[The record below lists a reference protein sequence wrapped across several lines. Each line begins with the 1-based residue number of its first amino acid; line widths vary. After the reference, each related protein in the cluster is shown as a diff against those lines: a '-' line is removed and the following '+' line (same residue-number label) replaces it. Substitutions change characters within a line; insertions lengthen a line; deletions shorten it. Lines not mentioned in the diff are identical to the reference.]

1 MSARTLTVLA
11 RARAAPLFALAALVA
26 LAALAAATL
35 APPTSA
41 APPGDLTLTL
51 RLIEDSDN
59 IVPAGSSLRVSATLS
74 STTADPELDVISG
87 TLRVSGSQEWEH
99 NGRSSYS
106 VATTF
111 MAPVNGAGSGSA
123 VDMQERTTANGG
135 DIVAI
140 GAPNDTVGTTAAA
153 GSVRLFVGGDYKMRL
168 TAPTPAANAKFG
180 QSVAVAGSLI
190 VVGAAQNAYVYN
202 EDGTLVATLSPRTE
216 AASGANVPLGYGS
229 SVAIDDAAAT
239 IVVGSTGGHAS
250 VAANGAAYIFTRPT
264 TGWTSADTDT
274 AIAVT
279 STASG
284 NDAGKMVGSPVAI
297 SGDGSTLA
305 VGAPLRNRTSSGDN
319 QQGGV
324 LVFVKPSGGW
334 AATAAATATL
344 RTDGTDSFVG
354 ARTGSS
360 VDINADGS
368 VIVAGQPGNY
378 AVTKT
383 TWAGAA
389 FVFTRPTGGW
399 TGFIANPVKL
409 SDTDSANGDQ
419 FGHDVAINAAGDTVA
434 VSNALKITT
443 TIVTPATTDEDGDPV
458 AAVTSTAYGT
468 GDVHVFS
475 TTGAWAAST
484 AAGTVLT
491 SPQTDGK
498 VFGGGLA
505 IYGDDTLIVGQTETI
520 AADVR
525 DDDAGITSGG
535 GRAYSVNLGATDVQ
549 ASAALINA
557 ETLPCSS
564 RTVDLVNT
572 RTCAVDLDTNVD
584 ATVGYSLPMITIPAG
599 TPDGTFTISANFTV
613 TDDGD
618 AKRNI
623 TATRE
628 VTIGTV
634 TEADHATF
642 TFSRDLGDPTVTGDE
657 KNYDSNIAVGGS
669 TQLLLRILSSKDS
682 AAGAGAVSSLL
693 FTTTTGTLTLL
704 NPVGAAS
711 GTCALTCQV
720 DVSKLNASNSDKIV
734 VQLTHPGSTNKA
746 SSTMVRAQVLPK
758 GGGSLLEID
767 PVTVTFSGAATKL
780 TVSEPATGVLNVN
793 TASGDTG
800 SDDAKDARE
809 TRDRLRFSVS
819 LTDANDSNVK
829 ALPSGSLTT
838 RIKDPDGKVV
848 WRTDDTGNFTVLWP
862 LKKTVPDGDDADT
875 LPDIVDDL
883 DAAGNRQVQLDVNAP
898 DTAPLK
904 NGEYT
909 LEVKAGQLTGTQTFT
924 VSGGPETIEISEPD
938 GELTIGGRFTLT
950 ATLSDAD
957 GSAVPDGTP
966 VTFTATRTGALNV
979 LVKVREKTTTTDG
992 QVSITYEVVAAGRD
1006 SVRVSSGTAGNV
1018 ILISTAEVA
1027 PEEPAAPA
1035 NPADSLSRKMPNDYS
1050 SWLGEGTT
1058 TASAL
1063 LDGLGDGFSA
1073 ILLWYNG
1080 AWLRY
1085 GVVDG
1090 RPVPGQSNFEV
1101 RTGAI
1106 LWLTSG

>member
-41 APPGDLTLTL
+41 APPGDLALTL

-59 IVPAGSSLRVSATLS
+59 IVPAGGSLQVSATLS
-74 STTADPELDVISG
+74 STTADPELDIISG

-140 GAPNDTVGTTAAA
+140 GAPNDTVGTTATA

-180 QSVAVAGSLI
+180 QSVAVGGGLI

-202 EDGTLVATLSPRTE
+202 EDGTVVATLSPGTTT
-216 AASGANVPLGYGS
+216 NVPTGYGG

-239 IVVGSTGGHAS
+239 IVVGSTGGHGG
-250 VAANGAAYIFTRPT
+250 VATNGSAYIFTRPT
-264 TGWTSADTDT
+264 TGWGDADTDD

-279 STASG
+279 STTAAS
-284 NDAGKMVGSPVAI
+284 DAGKMVGSPVAI
-297 SGDGSTLA
+297 SGDGNTLA
-305 VGAPLRNRTSSGDN
+305 VGAPRRDRNGGVDD
-319 QQGGV
+319 QQNGGV

-334 AATAAATATL
+334 AASTAETALLRGNTAA
-344 RTDGTDSFVG
+344 DSIENGRMG
-354 ARTGSS
+354 AS

-368 VIVAGQPGNY
+368 VIVAGQAGNY
-378 AVTKT
+378 PEIKT

-389 FVFTRPTGGW
+389 YVFARPTAGW
-399 TGFIANPVKL
+399 TGTVIPTARL
-409 SDTDSANGDQ
+409 SDSDSANGDL

-443 TIVTPATTDEDGDPV
+443 TIVTPATTDDDGNAVP
-458 AAVTSTAYGT
+458 AVTSTAYGT

-475 TTGAWAAST
+475 TTGAWSTST

-525 DDDAGITSGG
+525 DDDAGLTSGG

-564 RTVDLVNT
+564 RLLDGTTT

-584 ATVGYSLPMITIPAG
+584 TTVGYSLPMITIPAG

-613 TDDGD
+613 TDSGD
-618 AKRNI
+618 AKSNI
-623 TATRE
+623 TA
-628 VTIGTV
+628 VLPITIGTV
-634 TEADHATF
+634 DEAASATF
-642 TFSRDLGDPTVTGDE
+642 TVAQDPGDPTISGDPAE
-657 KNYDSNIAVGGS
+657 KPYPTEIAAGEN
-669 TQLLLRILSSKDS
+669 TRLLLRILSSEGKP
-682 AAGAGAVSSLL
+682 AGANAVSAVL
-693 FTTTTGTLTLL
+693 FTTNQGTLTLL
-704 NPVGAAS
+704 NPVGAAT
-711 GTCALTCQV
+711 GTCNLTCQV
-720 DVSKLNASNSDKIV
+720 DVSKLNASNSGAIAIQV
-734 VQLTHPGSTNKA
+734 AHPGAGKSGIGT
-746 SSTMVRAQVLPK
+746 VRAQVLPRA
-758 GGGSLLEID
+758 GSGQLAID
-767 PVTVTFSGAATKL
+767 PIDITFSGAASTL
-780 TVSEPATGVLNVN
+780 TISEAATGVLNVN
-793 TASGDTG
+793 TASGTG
-800 SDDAKDARE
+800 DADAQDARE
-809 TRDRLRFSVS
+809 TRDSIRFSVS
-819 LTDANDSNVK
+819 ATDASGNK
-829 ALPSGSLTT
+829 ADVPTT
-838 RIKDPDGKVV
+838 VRSSVIKGPDGTVV
-848 WRTDDTGNFTVLWP
+848 WRSSTATGTFEVRWP
-862 LKKTVPDGDDADT
+862 LTTADGPDADAQ
-875 LPDIVDDL
+875 PDNVL
-883 DAAGNRQVQLDVNAP
+883 DSAGNLQVEVDVDAP
-898 DTAPLK
+898 ATAKLK
-904 NGEYT
+904 GGVYT
-909 LEVKAGQLTGTQTFT
+909 LEVKAGSLTGTQTFT
-924 VSGGPETIEISEPD
+924 VSGGAETIEFSEPD

-950 ATLSDAD
+950 ATFTDAD
-957 GSAVPDGTP
+957 DAAVPNGTA
-966 VTFTATRTGALNV
+966 VTFAEIQSSAAPV
-979 LVKVREKTTTTDG
+979 VVVVRKGTTTKDG
-992 QVSITYEVVAAGRD
+992 QASATYQVVNTGRVSIRA
-1006 SVRVSSGTAGNV
+1006 SSGDAGNIALV
-1018 ILISTAEVA
+1018 QVAEVA
-1027 PEEPAAPA
+1027 DEEPAAPT
-1035 NPADSLSRKMPNDYS
+1035 NPADSLTPKMPNEYS

-1058 TASAL
+1058 SASDL
-1063 LDGLGDGFSA
+1063 LDGLGSGFGT
-1073 ILLWYNG
+1073 ILRWYNG
-1080 AWLRY
+1080 EWLRY

-1090 RPVPGQSNFEV
+1090 RKIPGAVNFEV
-1101 RTGAI
+1101 TTGAI
-1106 LWLTSG
+1106 LWLGGSN